1 MSNLQFFWGI
11 VCSKLK
17 FEPIYP
23 ALSIIVYFCI
33 YNSSIS
39 MLKMKYLAFF
49 IAVMLLT
56 FTDAE
61 AQVRKRTTTKSSQ
74 KAKEKKESVS
84 LLTKLNPEIKLGNVG
99 FFNGLFISSKL
110 NAGIKLHNRF
120 SLGAG
125 TKLFFNQYSQPGTD
139 PSIFDFGG
147 LVYGRAKITNS
158 VYFQA
163 EYAFMKYG
171 KDPDNYYIRG
181 ITESQTLNYPLLG
194 IGYFTG
200 VGNWR
205 FGMELLYITN
215 NLARDYQNSI
225 VEYWFGGSYNF

>member
-1 MSNLQFFWGI
+1 
-11 VCSKLK
+11 
-17 FEPIYP
+17 
-23 ALSIIVYFCI
+23 
-33 YNSSIS
+33 
-39 MLKMKYLAFF
+39 MLKIKYVVFILAAMF
-49 IAVMLLT
+49 VT
-56 FTDAE
+56 YSDAD
-61 AQVRKRTTTKSSQ
+61 AQVRKRTTAK
-74 KAKEKKESVS
+74 KNAKEKKESVS
-84 LLTKLNPEIKLGNVG
+84 FLQKVNPEIKLGNVG

-110 NAGIKLHNRF
+110 NAGIKLHDRF

-125 TKLFFNQYSQPGTD
+125 TKLFFNQYSQQGPD
-139 PSIFDFGG
+139 PSIFDIGG

-158 VYFQA
+158 IYFQA
-163 EYAFMKYG
+163 EYAFMRYG
-171 KDPDNYYIRG
+171 KDPDGYLIRN
-181 ITESQTLNYPLLG
+181 IFENQKINYPLLG

>member
-1 MSNLQFFWGI
+1 
-11 VCSKLK
+11 
-17 FEPIYP
+17 
-23 ALSIIVYFCI
+23 
-33 YNSSIS
+33 
-39 MLKMKYLAFF
+39 MLKIKYVVFILA
-49 IAVMLLT
+49 AMLMT
-56 FTDAE
+56 YSDAD
-61 AQVRKRTTTKSSQ
+61 AQVRKRTTAK
-74 KAKEKKESVS
+74 KNAKEKKESVS
-84 LLTKLNPEIKLGNVG
+84 FLQKVNPEIKLGNVG

-110 NAGIKLHNRF
+110 NAGIKLHDRF

-125 TKLFFNQYSQPGTD
+125 TKLFFNQYSQQGPD
-139 PSIFDFGG
+139 PSIFDIGG

-158 VYFQA
+158 IYFQA
-163 EYAFMKYG
+163 EYAFMRYG
-171 KDPDNYYIRG
+171 KDPDGYLIRN
-181 ITESQTLNYPLLG
+181 IFENQKINYPLLG